1 MLNTL
6 LDINQI
12 EAGSVK
18 PEKADFPVNDLFDR
32 LRDELTYHAHAA
44 GLVLRV
50 VPCALSIRSDRRLL
64 EQMIRNLISNA
75 LKYTHSGKVLVG
87 CRCRQGNLRIE
98 IWDTGIGI
106 PELNGD
112 RFYRLASRWALV
124 TSALARSLGEALPRC
139 TRFHQTR
146 ARRGSVQ
153 DLSAD
158 TSHSVDGQ
166 PFVDARRAKMG
177 ETTTSQPAR
186 EFP

>member
-1 MLNTL
+1 MSA
-6 LDINQI
+6 INDTD
-12 EAGSVK
+12 
-18 PEKADFPVNDLFDR
+18 ADL
-32 LRDELTYHAHAA
+32 AA
-44 GLVLRV
+44 
-50 VPCALSIRSDRRLL
+50 IRSDLSNLKGDVASLIEHFTGEVGSGVQGVSNQITEGVRCVSENPAANGKQTAKAIGLWVERR
-64 EQMIRNLISNA
+64 
-75 LKYTHSGKVLVG
+75 
-87 CRCRQGNLRIE
+87 
-98 IWDTGIGI
+98 
-106 PELNGD
+106 PP
-112 RFYRLASRWALV
+112 
-124 TSALARSLGEALPRC
+124 RSLGVALGVGYVGVRAFSRRGAPRC